1 MWEEGGRDDF
11 GDEGEEGGEEVCDRQ
26 VQDEVVHPTHLRI
39 LIAVPLSGGQS
50 EGDTSLSLSLS
61 LSLFDLRF
69 FGY

>member
-39 LIAVPLSGGQS
+39 KRRYYFPMRAHGHEFTTQTIVS
-50 EGDTSLSLSLS
+50 
-61 LSLFDLRF
+61 
-69 FGY
+69 